1 MKVRELLKAL
11 EGVDPEA
18 EVIGGV
24 WNGRVDTYKVMDDTW
39 YTEFDNLWGDFYGT
53 PGEMDDRLFQIESE
67 NVFYI
72 GSHFTILNRKA
83 SADKNFVWRLRE
95 VAASEKSDEDKGA
108 ELLRMIEE
116 FAADDYKTSN

>member
-1 MKVRELLKAL
+1 MKVKELLKAL
-11 EGVDPEA
+11 EGVHPEA
-18 EVIGGV
+18 EVIGGA

-53 PGEMDDRLFQIESE
+53 PGEMDDRLFQIQSE

-72 GSHFTILNRKA
+72 GSHFPIINKKA

-108 ELLRMIEE
+108 ELLQMIKE
-116 FAADDYKTSN
+116 FAAEDYKVSN

>member
-1 MKVRELLKAL
+1 MKVKELLKAL

-53 PGEMDDRLFQIESE
+53 PGELR
-67 NVFYI
+67 NVHMTKTNKKSKSRI
-72 GSHFTILNRKA
+72 CGTDIHDKA
-83 SADKNFVWRLRE
+83 CFC
-95 VAASEKSDEDKGA
+95 G
-108 ELLRMIEE
+108 
-116 FAADDYKTSN
+116 

>member
-1 MKVRELLKAL
+1 MKVKELLKAL

-18 EVIGGV
+18 EVIGGA

-39 YTEFDNLWGDFYGT
+39 YTEFDNLWSDFYGT

-83 SADKNFVWRLRE
+83 SADKHFIWRLCE
-95 VAASEKSDEDKGA
+95 VAESEGTDEERGL
-108 ELLRMIEE
+108 ELLRMLNKFIEE
-116 FAADDYKTSN
+116 EYE

>member
-1 MKVRELLKAL
+1 MKVKELLKAL

-53 PGEMDDRLFQIESE
+53 PGEMDDRLFQIQSD

-72 GSHFTILNRKA
+72 GSHFPIINQKA

-95 VAASEKSDEDKGA
+95 VAASEKSDEDKGT
-108 ELLRMIEE
+108 ELLQMIKA
-116 FAADDYKTSN
+116 FAAEDYKVSN

>member
-1 MKVRELLKAL
+1 MLILLL
-11 EGVDPEA
+11 
-18 EVIGGV
+18 
-24 WNGRVDTYKVMDDTW
+24 
-39 YTEFDNLWGDFYGT
+39 
-53 PGEMDDRLFQIESE
+53 
-67 NVFYI
+67 
-72 GSHFTILNRKA
+72 FTILNRKA